1 MAQETALRRG
11 YLREDFRL
19 FHLKDAAMEQVD
31 WHYHSFHKVLVLLSG
46 HASYTIE
53 GQNYALEPGD
63 VVFVPAA
70 PSIGRRF
77 SPGWPMSGISC
88 TSHRNFSAGPLLQA
102 PTWKPAFNWPAG
114 VTATCSGQ
122 VGSFTQFACWRRCTA
137 PNSPQGMGRTCW
149 ATLFCFNFSFPSPGS
164 WKHILGCT
172 QLPPP
177 VTRRLS
183 PF

>member
-46 HASYTIE
+46 HASYT
-53 GQNYALEPGD
+53 
-63 VVFVPAA
+63 
-70 PSIGRRF
+70 
-77 SPGWPMSGISC
+77 
-88 TSHRNFSAGPLLQA
+88 
-102 PTWKPAFNWPAG
+102 
-114 VTATCSGQ
+114 
-122 VGSFTQFACWRRCTA
+122 A